1 MIRIMIV
8 DDQQLF
14 IDGMEA
20 LLMQEQ
26 DMQVVSTATNGKASI
41 LHFKECRPN
50 LVLIDI
56 HMPHTDAIKL
66 ILHMKEAQP
75 DVKILVLTSFT
86 DEDLIVAAIYAG
98 ADGFVLKNLH
108 GDHLVACMRSVMR
121 GEVVFAGEVAQIL
134 AKRILERKLDKREL
148 LDEAFKHLGIHLS
161 KRELDIAYLLA
172 EGFSNKDIAQR
183 LYLSEG
189 TVKNYISNI
198 YQTFQINNRKQ
209 LMAYF
214 KELLEKKP
222 VT

>member
-1 MIRIMIV
+1 MIRVMIV

-26 DMQVVSTATNGKASI
+26 DMQVVSTATNGKTSI
-41 LHFKECRPN
+41 LYFKECRPN

-66 ILHMKEAQP
+66 ILHMKESQP

-108 GDHLVACMRSVMR
+108 GDHLIACMHSVMR
-121 GEVVFAGEVAQIL
+121 GEVVFAGEVARIL
-134 AKRILERKLDKREL
+134 AKRILERKLDKREV

-172 EGFSNKDIAQR
+172 EGLSNKDIAQR

-189 TVKNYISNI
+189 TVKNYISSI
-198 YQTFQINNRKQ
+198 YQTFQMNNRKQ
-209 LMAYF
+209 LMTYF